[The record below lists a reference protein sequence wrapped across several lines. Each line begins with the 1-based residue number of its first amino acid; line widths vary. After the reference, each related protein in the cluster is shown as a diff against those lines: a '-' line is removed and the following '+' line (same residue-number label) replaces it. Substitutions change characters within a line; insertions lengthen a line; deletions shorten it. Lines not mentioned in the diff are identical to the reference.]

1 MVGCTRADRLRYA
14 FGQRVPDTF
23 RQLRT
28 ERIAINET
36 SDVEANLPSRIDSC
50 SRVLAIFQI
59 LLFAPRFHSLI
70 LFKVANVVLV

>member
-36 SDVEANLPSRIDSC
+36 GDIEANLPSRIDSC
-50 SRVLAIFQI
+50 SQVLAKFSKF
-59 LLFAPRFHSLI
+59 LLL
-70 LFKVANVVLV
+70 LVPVSKLDPSK